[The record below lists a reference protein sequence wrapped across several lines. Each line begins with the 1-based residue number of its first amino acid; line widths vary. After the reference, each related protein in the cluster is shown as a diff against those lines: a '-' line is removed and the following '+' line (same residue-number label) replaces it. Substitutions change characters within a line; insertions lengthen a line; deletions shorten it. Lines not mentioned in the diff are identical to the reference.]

1 MNFKKTLLA
10 AALTLSAGFAMA
22 ADLPQVA
29 ILATGGTIAGT
40 AASAT
45 QTTGYK
51 AGDLAIQTLIDAV
64 PQIKDYATV
73 TGEQIVKISSN
84 NLTDQVLL
92 TLARRCNE
100 LLADP
105 KVSGIVITHGTD
117 TLEETAFFLNLT
129 VKSKKPVV
137 VIGAMRPATAISAD
151 GPMNLL
157 NAVKLAADPKA
168 QDRGVLV
175 ALNDQISSG
184 RDVTK
189 SNTTNVATFKS
200 PRLHRRR
207 QELLPAQPRHASH
220 APERIRCLEA

>member
-10 AALTLSAGFAMA
+10 VALTLSAGFAMA

-73 TGEQIVKISSN
+73 TGEQIVKSSSN

-117 TLEETAFFLNLT
+117 TLERIPRAFPIHVAHMGG
-129 VKSKKPVV
+129 VK
-137 VIGAMRPATAISAD
+137 
-151 GPMNLL
+151 
-157 NAVKLAADPKA
+157 
-168 QDRGVLV
+168 RG
-175 ALNDQISSG
+175 
-184 RDVTK
+184 
-189 SNTTNVATFKS
+189 
-200 PRLHRRR
+200 
-207 QELLPAQPRHASH
+207 
-220 APERIRCLEA
+220 